1 MHIPTSNT
9 SMIAGKKATI
19 VVHLASVLFA
29 QLSYSCSSSALLQI
43 KSDFN
48 LTTGC
53 FRDATSAATSRPRVL
68 EGAPAIVNCMG
79 AGPVGAHLVDSTMRL
94 SI

>member
-1 MHIPTSNT
+1 MHISTSNT

-29 QLSYSCSSSALLQI
+29 QLSYSCSSSALLQN

-48 LTTGC
+48 LTNSPWLALYL
-53 FRDATSAATSRPRVL
+53 ATPLCVLSVTRYGVYFADYDPR
-68 EGAPAIVNCMG
+68 
-79 AGPVGAHLVDSTMRL
+79 
-94 SI
+94 